1 MSDTA
6 TSRLHAL
13 HREQGQSVWLDYIR
27 RGIIENGELEGM
39 IRSYDLRGETSNPTI
54 FEEAIGKGDDYDDA
68 METLAAEGVEAG
80 EAFESIAV
88 EDIQNA
94 CDLFR
99 PVYDEAGGHDGLVS
113 IEVSPLLA
121 EHTQETIDEARRL
134 WKLVDRPNVMVKVP
148 GTDEGIPAIE
158 QLLFEGLNINIT
170 LLFSLRGYE
179 AVMEAFL
186 RGMERRAEA
195 GLPLDHVASVAS
207 FFVSRVD
214 SSVDAQLEKIVAE
227 GGPRAEKAKSVMGRA
242 AIANAKMA
250 YLRFTQVFSGE
261 RWERLKAKG
270 ARVQRPLWAS
280 TSTKNKAYRDVIYV
294 EELIGPDTVNT
305 MPLATIEAFA
315 DHGEVRRTVDTDLD
329 RARAELATLP
339 ELGIDLD
346 AVTEQLQVEGVEK
359 FAKSF
364 RQMIQT
370 VDEKLTRVAQET

>member
-6 TSRLHAL
+6 KSRLHAL
-13 HREQGQSVWLDYIR
+13 HEQGQSVWLDYIR
-27 RGIIENGELEGM
+27 RGILENGELAGM

-80 EAFESIAV
+80 EAFETVAV
-88 EDIQNA
+88 EDIQDA

-214 SSVDAQLEKIVAE
+214 SSVDAQLEKIAAE
-227 GGPRAEKAKSVMGRA
+227 GGARGEKAKSVMGRA

-329 RARAELATLP
+329 RARADLATLQ

-359 FAKSF
+359 FSKSF